1 MPDRNFD
8 SNFDDLVPSAS
19 FTYQLAPTKTI
30 RANYNMRISRP
41 SIWYL
46 NPFRNTSNPTSV
58 SYGNPDLDSE
68 KSHSVGMTYSSF
80 SQKFNMN
87 LSLNYSFVNNGI
99 ERYSFMENGVQN
111 NTYGNIGHT
120 NRTRLS
126 LWMNWNPGSKTRISI
141 NASGSYSDYK
151 SDNEEFTARNHGYQG
166 NFFGNAQQTLPWD
179 IRFSV
184 YGGGG
189 TPYISLQ
196 GKGSSFTYYGFSLSR
211 SFLKEKRLT
220 VSMNA
225 SNIFTSWSKS
235 KSPNRYYGI
244 NISWRFGELKAQVKK
259 AARSINNDDLKG
271 GGSGSG
277 TTGGGQGGA

>member
-1 MPDRNFD
+1 MV
-8 SNFDDLVPSAS
+8 L
-19 FTYQLAPTKTI
+19 
-30 RANYNMRISRP
+30 
-41 SIWYL
+41 
-46 NPFRNTSNPTSV
+46 SV
-58 SYGNPDLDSE
+58 IHLW
-68 KSHSVGMTYSSF
+68 
-80 SQKFNMN
+80 
-87 LSLNYSFVNNGI
+87 
-99 ERYSFMENGVQN
+99 
-111 NTYGNIGHT
+111 
-120 NRTRLS
+120 RTVY
-126 LWMNWNPGSKTRISI
+126 WNPGSKTRISI

-196 GKGSSFTYYGFSLSR
+196 GKGSSYTYYGFSLSR

-225 SNIFTSWSKS
+225 SNIFSKYNTYDNSTTTSTFISWSKS

-277 TTGGGQGGA
+277 RTGGGQGGA